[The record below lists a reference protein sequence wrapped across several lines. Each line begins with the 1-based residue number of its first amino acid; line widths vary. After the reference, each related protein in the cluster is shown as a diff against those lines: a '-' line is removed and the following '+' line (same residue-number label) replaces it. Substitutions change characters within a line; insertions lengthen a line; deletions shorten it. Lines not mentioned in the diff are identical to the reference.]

1 MSQVTIEPA
10 TLLDVVE
17 LAGGRGWLVWR
28 VLRKMWMEGK
38 SWAFRRDGEL
48 VAVAGLFPL
57 PANAADAYRAVAPDI
72 AATLEGGEDMAEA
85 WFEFSRKAPPA
96 LLGIARLT
104 RLTLAAQTYRRIIC
118 LCTSSEGA
126 RFAALTGFRREGA
139 YQPGELW
146 ER

>member
-1 MSQVTIEPA
+1 
-10 TLLDVVE
+10 
-17 LAGGRGWLVWR
+17 VWR
-28 VLRKMWMEGK
+28 VLRTMWMQGQ
-38 SWAFRRDGEL
+38 SWAFRPTASWWRWRGCSRCRRTRPIRT
-48 VAVAGLFPL
+48 V
-57 PANAADAYRAVAPDI
+57 RWPDI